1 MGPLTDRQ
9 FWGDIL
15 GNLRTAVGGGVAG
28 TLGSPV
34 DLAMLNPLAGFN
46 YRKMAGLLGTL
57 PKDSEP
63 EIGSTD
69 YFGKKFNLDTES
81 LPFLAGAAVLGK
93 DPSKAAKG
101 LLNATKK
108 GAEAAAEVVR
118 AKRRVG
124 TTGQYVGAPPGI
136 DSPQKYSALIDDYA
150 KNVEKGLP
158 GKEFYNESS
167 ADVLARTAG
176 DTNLADKFVQNLAL
190 LSRSNNVGG
199 NTTMSA
205 KGHIQA
211 MTGDPIHTGRFPSRD
226 VPPLRE
232 LYQEGTGY
240 LGHKREPFAEQL
252 SVAWAPERVG
262 RGVNDMHELESM
274 GYPANANPS
283 GTVHAFM
290 DEVRAEA
297 IKRLNKRGMGG
308 VTDWN
313 TGTAQAANWT
323 ANKIRR
329 GEVDPGDAAKTYATY
344 LPRLEANATYE
355 AIPGAGTG
363 HLAGLLDA
371 PFETKLRY
379 SNDPS
384 GSWLTPY
391 GNDVLYAAQGML
403 PGKTAAGIGR
413 FRDEVNPASV
423 ARPVIARETTDLGE
437 VLSEGSR
444 RALTATEAFR
454 AYMDAQNAGAWHKV
468 VRPKGSAQ
476 YTGAGL
482 EFDGMNE
489 ELMKR
494 LARAFENKGYW
505 VASAPKGATILAN
518 DATQSGGAFA
528 KEVRDILKAQQMSP
542 QVNLGRAESGYAPMF
557 ELGGDGPSPITRG
570 LLTAM
575 ERSPTTMRAMEAQ
588 PVRAAVLARNA
599 RDLQAQADGLGVAR
613 SDVMRA
619 REIFARE
626 GWAGL
631 KAAAQKGLVPTAVLA
646 IVAPQMGNEEP

>member
-1 MGPLTDRQ
+1 MGLLSDRQ
-9 FWGDIL
+9 FWGDIVA
-15 GNLRTAVGGGVAG
+15 NLRTAVGGGVAG

-34 DLAMLNPLAGFN
+34 DIAMMNPLAFN

-57 PKDSEP
+57 PKDTEP
-63 EIGSTD
+63 EMGSTD
-69 YFGKKFNLDTES
+69 YFGKKLSLNTES

-93 DPSKAAKG
+93 DPSKAVKG
-101 LLNATKK
+101 LLSGAKK

-136 DSPQKYSALIDDYA
+136 DSPQKYSALIDDYV

-176 DTNLADKFVQNLAL
+176 DAKLADQLVENLAV

-232 LYQEGTGY
+232 IYQEGTGY
-240 LGHKREPFAEQL
+240 LGHKRSPFAEQL
-252 SVAWAPERVG
+252 SVAWAPDRIG

-297 IKRLNKRGMGG
+297 IKRLNKRGVGG

-344 LPRLEANATYE
+344 FPRLEANATYE

-403 PGKTAAGIGR
+403 PGKTASGVGR
-413 FRDEVNPASV
+413 FRDEVNPANI
-423 ARPVIARETTDLGE
+423 ARPVIARETNEQGQA
-437 VLSEGSR
+437 LSEGSR

-454 AYMDAQNAGAWHKV
+454 AYMDAQNAGAWHKLV
-468 VRPKGSAQ
+468 EPKAADQ
-476 YTGAGL
+476 YTGAVLNFGQMD
-482 EFDGMNE
+482 EAT
-489 ELMKR
+489 MKR
-494 LARAFENKGYW
+494 LAPVFESKNYW
-505 VASAPKGATILAN
+505 LASAPDSVTVLAN
-518 DATQSGGAFA
+518 DQTKQGKEFA
-528 KEVRDILKAQQMSP
+528 KEVRGLLKESGLNPA
-542 QVNLGRAESGYAPMF
+542 VDFGRAETGYASMF
-557 ELGGDGPSPITRG
+557 ERGGDGPSPITRG
-570 LLTAM
+570 LLS
-575 ERSPTTMRAMEAQ
+575 EIEKSPTTMRAMEAQ
-588 PVRAAVLARNA
+588 PVRDAALARNA
-599 RDLQAQADGLGVAR
+599 RDLAAQADGLGVAR
-613 SDVMRA
+613 QDVIRA
-619 REIFARE
+619 REIFARD

-631 KAAAQKGLVPTAVLA
+631 KAAAEKGIVPATVLA
-646 IVAPQMGNEEP
+646 ILLPQMMDEEP

>member
-1 MGPLTDRQ
+1 MGPLTDKQ
-9 FWGDIL
+9 FWGDIANNIKTL
-15 GNLRTAVGGGVAG
+15 VGGGIAG
-28 TLGSPV
+28 TLGLPV
-34 DLAMLNPLAGFN
+34 DLAIANPLAPPN
-46 YRKMAGLLGTL
+46 YQKISGLLGIA
-57 PKDSEP
+57 PQSNEKEF
-63 EIGSTD
+63 GSTD
-69 YFGKKFNLDTES
+69 YFGGLLGLDTES
-81 LPFLAGAAVLGK
+81 LPFIAGSALLGK

-101 LLNATKK
+101 LLKK
-108 GAEAAAEVVR
+108 GAEAVAEVTR

-176 DTNLADKFVQNLAL
+176 DTKLADKFVENLAV

-205 KGHIQA
+205 KGHVQA

-232 LYQEGTGY
+232 IYQEGTGY
-240 LGHKREPFAEQL
+240 LGHKRSPFAEQL
-252 SVAWAPERVG
+252 SVAWAPERIG

-274 GYPANANPS
+274 GYPANMNPS

-290 DEVRAEA
+290 DEVRDEA
-297 IKRLNKRGMGG
+297 IKRLNKRGVGG
-308 VTDWN
+308 ITDWN

-371 PFETKLRY
+371 PFETKLRFT
-379 SNDPS
+379 NDPA

-391 GNDVLYAAQGML
+391 GNDVLYAAQGLL
-403 PGKTAAGIGR
+403 PGKTASGIGR
-413 FRDEVNPASV
+413 FRDEVNPANI
-423 ARPVIARETTDLGE
+423 ARPVIARETNETGE
-437 VLSEGSR
+437 ALSEGSR

-454 AYMDAQNAGAWHKV
+454 AYMDAQNAGAWHKLV
-468 VRPKGSAQ
+468 KPKGAPQ
-476 YTGAGL
+476 YTGALLDFGQM
-482 EFDGMNE
+482 DAST
-489 ELMKR
+489 MKK
-494 LARAFENKGYW
+494 LAPAFEAQNYW
-505 VASAPKGATILAN
+505 LASAPTGVTVMAN
-518 DATQSGGAFA
+518 DATKQGGEFA
-528 KEVRDILKAQQMSP
+528 KDVRGLLKDLQLTP
-542 QVNLGRAESGYAPMF
+542 RLEFGRTESGYSSMF
-557 ELGGDGPSPITRG
+557 ERGGQGPSPITRG
-570 LLTAM
+570 LLSEVSQSPSTMQAM
-575 ERSPTTMRAMEAQ
+575 ESQA
-588 PVRAAVLARNA
+588 VRDAVLARNA
-599 RDLQAQADGLGVAR
+599 RDLKAEAEGLGVAR
-613 SDVMRA
+613 PDVLRA
-619 REIFARE
+619 REIFAKD

-631 KAAAQKGLVPTAVLA
+631 KAAAEKGIVPVAVLA
-646 IVAPQMGNEEP
+646 ILAPQMIGEKS